1 MKYFICTIL
10 SLVVFSLSGC
20 NIFHMGEVHITTDI
34 NDYGK
39 FPTFSENENHRIEKY
54 TDIILP
60 EKIEEFFF
68 EPSYY
73 FGYCKDPF
81 MCEVYLEFK
90 IEDETQYKNYIT
102 ELTQGKA
109 TQKFFYDETFKECVI
124 TDVLWLEHG
133 VENRPILSK
142 SEVQKIL
149 FSDESNTVIFISL
162 IVLYPDM
169 TFPVKDFYYFEKFNI
184 DVEKYY
190 NGERLVGNDNDL
202 SFLY

>member
-1 MKYFICTIL
+1 MKYFICIIL
-10 SLVVFSLSGC
+10 SFVVFCLSGC
-20 NIFHMGEVHITTDI
+20 NIFHIGEVHITTDI

-39 FPTFSENENHRIEKY
+39 FPTLIEEHRIEKY

-81 MCEVYLEFK
+81 MCEAYLEFK
-90 IEDETQYKNYIT
+90 IEDEMQYENYIT
-102 ELTQGKA
+102 ELTQGKS
-109 TQKFFYDETFKECVI
+109 TQKFFYDEAFEECVI
-124 TDVLWLEHG
+124 TDVLILQHVGEANG
-133 VENRPILSK
+133 PIISK

-149 FSDESNTVIFISL
+149 FSNESNTIIFISL
-162 IVLYPDM
+162 VVLYQDM
-169 TFPVKDFYYFEKFNI
+169 PFPIKDFYYFEKFNI

-190 NGERLVGNDNDL
+190 NGERIWQRDNDL
-202 SFLY
+202 PFLY

>member
-1 MKYFICTIL
+1 MKYFICTLL
-10 SLVVFSLSGC
+10 SFVVFSLSGC
-20 NIFHMGEVHITTDI
+20 DIFHMGEIHITTDI

-90 IEDETQYKNYIT
+90 IEDETQYENYIT

-109 TQKFFYDETFKECVI
+109 TQKFFYDETFKEYVI
-124 TDVLWLEHG
+124 TDVLWLEPP
-133 VENRPILSK
+133 EEETSFLSK

-162 IVLYPDM
+162 IMLYPDFV
-169 TFPVKDFYYFEKFNI
+169 FPVEDFYYFEKFNI

-190 NGERLVGNDNDL
+190 NGERLFGNDNL

>member
-1 MKYFICTIL
+1 
-10 SLVVFSLSGC
+10 
-20 NIFHMGEVHITTDI
+20 MGEVHITTDI

-90 IEDETQYKNYIT
+90 IKDETQYENYIT
-102 ELTQGKA
+102 ELTQGKS
-109 TQKFFYDETFKECVI
+109 TQKFFYDETFKEYVI
-124 TDVLWLEHG
+124 TDLLWLEHG
-133 VENRPILSK
+133 IENRTVLSA

-162 IVLYPDM
+162 IILYPDFV
-169 TFPVKDFYYFEKFNI
+169 FPVEDFYYFEKFNI

-190 NGERLVGNDNDL
+190 NGERLFGNDNDL